1 MGEPDGR
8 SVRER
13 MIRGFF
19 VAGTEYVGVN
29 RAQSAARSEPRF
41 PNGTDSPDRD

>member
-19 VAGTEYVGVN
+19 VAGP
-29 RAQSAARSEPRF
+29 APRSRPKF
-41 PNGTDSPDRD
+41 LK